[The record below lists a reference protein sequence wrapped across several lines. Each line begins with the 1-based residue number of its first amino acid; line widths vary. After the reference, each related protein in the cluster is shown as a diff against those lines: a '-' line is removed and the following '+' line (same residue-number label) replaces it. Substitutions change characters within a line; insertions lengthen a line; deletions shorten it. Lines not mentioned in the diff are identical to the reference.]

1 MGHPRHGILHREAP
15 RGAELRRDEC
25 TIQIRAEDIDADART
40 ARASLSSDRPYKR
53 WFGTEVLRHDA
64 ESIDLSRAEG
74 GGLMLLF
81 GHDPAR
87 PLGRVR
93 DLRVEA
99 GRLVGDLAFSESA
112 DAREIWPQVRDGWLR
127 EVSIGYRVHKW
138 EIDEDEETH
147 TAARWELLEASI
159 VTVPADA
166 SVGVGRNDEG
176 NGMTR
181 QTGDNAPAGTES
193 GAGRVVDFTAV
204 RESALADGQRAGEA
218 AALERVA
225 EIGRMFARF
234 RARGQRFADLEHDLL
249 VSGATVELARTAL
262 DTLLAAE
269 LGSPGADAALRAEG
283 LGVPGVALAG
293 RALDDEARS
302 YHVRPRANG
311 TGHRAEHGIDAID
324 RFGSAAADALAYRAG
339 VVRDV
344 ERNDLEHRLRANPL
358 RGATLVE
365 IAREYCRVGGIDVS
379 GLDRLEMVGRAL
391 TRAVTHGASDFPV
404 LLVSTAEKA
413 LLMGWEQAGENWD
426 RISRPGSLSDFKAAR
441 RVGVGSFSDLLDLKN
456 GEYQAGSIGEAAASI
471 QLATYGRKVGISRP
485 AIVNDELGALG
496 AIPMKMGEAA
506 NRKVGDLVWGLL
518 TSNPNLDD
526 GVAWFAAGHG
536 NLAGAGAAISVATVN
551 AGIVAMA
558 TQRAP
563 APGTGE
569 LGATAQV
576 SLPVQLLCPWTL
588 RGLAIGIAGAEF
600 DPATPE
606 ARIPNTV
613 RENFTVIPEARLD
626 ASSATRWYLA
636 GNPSRHDVIEVA
648 GLDGPPRAVIES
660 QDSWNIDGIE
670 YKVRLDAA
678 AAPLDFRYVYRN
690 DGA

>member
-1 MGHPRHGILHREAP
+1 MMGHPPTGIVHREAP
-15 RGAELRRDEC
+15 LDAELRRDDC
-25 TIQIRAEDIDADART
+25 TITIRAEDVNAKART
-40 ARASLSSDRPYKR
+40 ARASISSDRPYKR

-64 ESIDLSRAEG
+64 ESVDLGRADG

-93 DLRVEA
+93 DLAFEG
-99 GRLVGDLAFSESA
+99 GRLVGELAFSESA

-138 EIDEDEETH
+138 EVDEDDEIH
-147 TAARWELLEASI
+147 TAIRWELLEASI

-176 NGMTR
+176 ETVTKR
-181 QTGDNAPAGTES
+181 TSDNAPTGSER
-193 GAGRVVDFTAV
+193 GAGAGEVVDFTAV
-204 RESALADGQRAGEA
+204 RESALADGQERGRRAV
-218 AALERVA
+218 LQRNS
-225 EIGRMFARF
+225 EIGRIFTRY
-234 RARGQRFADLEHDLL
+234 RSRGARFADLERDLL
-249 VSGATVELARTAL
+249 LSECSLDAAREAL
-262 DTLLAAE
+262 DALIADELTLDPGVGREHQVPATR
-269 LGSPGADAALRAEG
+269 GAD
-283 LGVPGVALAG
+283 
-293 RALDDEARS
+293 DEQRS

-311 TGHRAEHGIDAID
+311 TAHRAEAGIDAID
-324 RFGSAAADALAYRAG
+324 RYGDAARDALAYRAG
-339 VVRDV
+339 VVRDA
-344 ERNDLEHRLRANPL
+344 ERGELEQRLRANPL

-379 GLDRLEMVGRAL
+379 GLDRLGLVGVAC
-391 TRAVTHGASDFPV
+391 TRAVSHGTSDFPV

-426 RISRPGSLSDFKAAR
+426 RISRPGALSDFKAAR

-456 GEYQAGSIGEAAASI
+456 GEYQAGTIGEASASI
-471 QLATYGRKVGISRP
+471 QLATYGRKIGISRQ

-496 AIPMKMGEAA
+496 AVPMKMGEAA

-518 TSNPNLDD
+518 TGNPTLDD
-526 GVAWFAAGHG
+526 GVAWFDAGHS
-536 NLAGAGAAISVATVN
+536 NVAGAGAAIAVATVN

-558 TQRAP
+558 TQKAP
-563 APGTGE
+563 APGPGE
-569 LGATAQV
+569 TGATAQLA
-576 SLPVQLLCPWTL
+576 LPVQLLCPWAL
-588 RGLAIGIAGAEF
+588 RGTAIGIAGAEF
-600 DPATPE
+600 DPADTE
-606 ARIPNTV
+606 ARVPNVV
-613 RENFTVIPEARLD
+613 RDNFTVIAEARLD
-626 ASSATRWYLA
+626 AHDAAQWYLC
-636 GNPSRHDVIEVA
+636 GDPRRHDVIEVA

-660 QDSWNIDGIE
+660 QDSWNVDGVE

-690 DGA
+690 AGD

>member
-64 ESIDLSRAEG
+64 ESIDLSRAEA

-138 EIDEDEETH
+138 EIDEDEEIH

-176 NGMTR
+176 DTVTKR
-181 QTGDNAPAGTES
+181 TSDNAPTGTQ
-193 GAGRVVDFTAV
+193 GAGGDVVDFQAV
-204 RESALADGQRAGEA
+204 RASAHADGEAAGRRALVQRNAEIGRIFARFRDRGERF
-218 AALERVA
+218 AALERDLLLSECSLEVARDQLDALVA
-225 EIGRMFARF
+225 EELAGDPPA
-234 RARGQRFADLEHDLL
+234 ARGERRAP
-249 VSGATVELARTAL
+249 AAR
-262 DTLLAAE
+262 
-269 LGSPGADAALRAEG
+269 DA
-283 LGVPGVALAG
+283 
-293 RALDDEARS
+293 DDEGRG

-339 VVRDV
+339 VVRDS
-344 ERNDLEHRLRANPL
+344 ERAELEHRLRANPM
-358 RGATLVE
+358 RGATLAE
-365 IAREYCRVGGIDVS
+365 MAREYCRVGGIDVS

-391 TRAVTHGASDFPV
+391 TRAVTHGSSDFPV

-536 NLAGAGAAISVATVN
+536 NLAGAGAAISVASVN
-551 AGIVAMA
+551 SGIVAMA

-600 DPATPE
+600 DPATTE

-613 RENFTVIPEARLD
+613 RDNFTVIPEARLD

-636 GNPSRHDVIEVA
+636 GNPARHDVIEVA

-660 QDSWNIDGIE
+660 QDAWNIDGIE